1 MLDELKDD
9 IGAPCHIL
17 SCSIR
22 ENSYKLSPET
32 ARILLD
38 RGGFCF
44 EQTWMDSPGWHA
56 VTLARIRDDSLEI
69 T

>member
-38 RGGFCF
+38 RTNF
-44 EQTWMDSPGWHA
+44 A
-56 VTLARIRDDSLEI
+56 
-69 T
+69 